1 MKKLLSR
8 RLILVLSLLVAI
20 FFSFIIFELKI
31 LPLKYYI
38 PLIIFIFTILI
49 LLYRGEKDKNNEH
62 VIKVTVLKV
71 IHVFISII
79 LVITSLYAIKG
90 SSFLNSITGG
100 GDQTIEMD
108 VVVLKSSPYQS
119 LNDLTEL
126 SFGANTTI
134 DAININKTETLIE
147 EEIGNIEIQ
156 SFTTHDETINA
167 LKNGTIKAMVIKSVD
182 YETLDDVEKD
192 FKENTR
198 ILKTFEIKIP
208 SVKANSAK
216 VTQEPFLIFISGTD
230 KRGPISTFALSDVN
244 MIAAINPKTK
254 QVLLTS
260 IPRDYYVDIIG
271 TDGVSGKDKLTHS
284 AKGGINCTIDTVESL
299 MGIKFNYYAK
309 FNFTSFLNVVDALG
323 GITIDVPKYDVVG
336 RDDGVFT
343 TKLDKYTIEPGVNNF
358 DSKHALSFVRERKAF
373 VQGDAIRGKNQMIMI
388 KAIIKK
394 CCSAAI
400 ITKLDSVIQSLE
412 NCFETNME
420 ASDIKS
426 LINMQIDDM
435 SAWDVQS
442 FRLEGDDTKRAFH
455 LATIGDVRKVNPRGL
470 IINEPYIES
479 LEKAKQYIQIIM
491 EGKEILK
498 VKEE

>member
-156 SFTTHDETINA
+156 SFMTHDETINA

-271 TDGVSGKDKLTHS
+271 MDGVSGKDKLTHS

-358 DSKHALSFVRERKAF
+358 APVMRAVH
-373 VQGDAIRGKNQMIMI
+373 GRGIH
-388 KAIIKK
+388 
-394 CCSAAI
+394 
-400 ITKLDSVIQSLE
+400 VISE
-412 NCFETNME
+412 IE
-420 ASDIKS
+420 
-426 LINMQIDDM
+426 
-435 SAWDVQS
+435 
-442 FRLEGDDTKRAFH
+442 
-455 LATIGDVRKVNPRGL
+455 LAGR
-470 IINEPYIES
+470 YF
-479 LEKAKQYIQIIM
+479 
-491 EGKEILK
+491 
-498 VKEE
+498 

>member
-1 MKKLLSR
+1 
-8 RLILVLSLLVAI
+8 
-20 FFSFIIFELKI
+20 
-31 LPLKYYI
+31 
-38 PLIIFIFTILI
+38 
-49 LLYRGEKDKNNEH
+49 
-62 VIKVTVLKV
+62 
-71 IHVFISII
+71 
-79 LVITSLYAIKG
+79 
-90 SSFLNSITGG
+90 
-100 GDQTIEMD
+100 MD

-271 TDGVSGKDKLTHS
+271 MDGVSGKDKLTHS
-284 AKGGINCTIDTVESL
+284 AKGG
-299 MGIKFNYYAK
+299 
-309 FNFTSFLNVVDALG
+309 
-323 GITIDVPKYDVVG
+323 
-336 RDDGVFT
+336 
-343 TKLDKYTIEPGVNNF
+343 
-358 DSKHALSFVRERKAF
+358 
-373 VQGDAIRGKNQMIMI
+373 
-388 KAIIKK
+388 
-394 CCSAAI
+394 
-400 ITKLDSVIQSLE
+400 
-412 NCFETNME
+412 
-420 ASDIKS
+420 
-426 LINMQIDDM
+426 
-435 SAWDVQS
+435 
-442 FRLEGDDTKRAFH
+442 
-455 LATIGDVRKVNPRGL
+455 KV
-470 IINEPYIES
+470 
-479 LEKAKQYIQIIM
+479 
-491 EGKEILK
+491 
-498 VKEE
+498 

>member
-167 LKNGTIKAMVIKSVD
+167 LKNGTIKASQ
-182 YETLDDVEKD
+182 
-192 FKENTR
+192 R
-198 ILKTFEIKIP
+198 
-208 SVKANSAK
+208 
-216 VTQEPFLIFISGTD
+216 
-230 KRGPISTFALSDVN
+230 
-244 MIAAINPKTK
+244 
-254 QVLLTS
+254 
-260 IPRDYYVDIIG
+260 
-271 TDGVSGKDKLTHS
+271 
-284 AKGGINCTIDTVESL
+284 
-299 MGIKFNYYAK
+299 
-309 FNFTSFLNVVDALG
+309 
-323 GITIDVPKYDVVG
+323 
-336 RDDGVFT
+336 
-343 TKLDKYTIEPGVNNF
+343 
-358 DSKHALSFVRERKAF
+358 
-373 VQGDAIRGKNQMIMI
+373 
-388 KAIIKK
+388 
-394 CCSAAI
+394 
-400 ITKLDSVIQSLE
+400 
-412 NCFETNME
+412 
-420 ASDIKS
+420 
-426 LINMQIDDM
+426 
-435 SAWDVQS
+435 
-442 FRLEGDDTKRAFH
+442 
-455 LATIGDVRKVNPRGL
+455 
-470 IINEPYIES
+470 
-479 LEKAKQYIQIIM
+479 
-491 EGKEILK
+491 
-498 VKEE
+498 

>member
-156 SFTTHDETINA
+156 SFMTHDETINA

-230 KRGPISTFALSDVN
+230 KRGPISTFVLSDVN

-271 TDGVSGKDKLTHS
+271 MDGVSGKDKLTHS

>member
-20 FFSFIIFELKI
+20 FFLFIIFELKI

-156 SFTTHDETINA
+156 SFMTHDETINA

-271 TDGVSGKDKLTHS
+271 MDGVSGKDKLTHS

>member
-271 TDGVSGKDKLTHS
+271 MDGVSGKDKLTHS

-373 VQGDAIRGKNQMIMI
+373 VQGDAIRGKNQMLVL